1 MHRRTLERSLEMEP
15 PLYRPVALSR
25 IVALTIIGLLVV
37 GLAYLHFGSRGSTV
51 SVPSGA
57 HAGQLTLKAC
67 HYATERGSYAADCG
81 TLIVPE
87 NRHKAGSR
95 LIALPVTRIRART
108 VHPGTPVFRLQGGP
122 GITNMQFAAASRL
135 AAGRDVVLVGYR
147 GVDGSVRLDC
157 PEVDSAMR
165 RAADLTDAKA
175 VDAYAAAYRSCA
187 ERLRSDGV
195 DLAGYSLPERV
206 DDLEAARRALGYR
219 HVDLVSESAGTRTAM
234 IYAWRY
240 PKNVERSVMIGVNP
254 PGNFIW
260 YPGITDE
267 QVRKYARLCARDR
280 SCSNRSG
287 DLAAA
292 LHSTPIPHRWW
303 FLPIKKGNV
312 RIATFF
318 GLMNA
323 TPAAA
328 GPISAPRTIDAWFA
342 AANGDPSGLWL
353 ESVMAQ
359 LVFPS
364 AQVHGDLAAV
374 GRSDAAAVRLYFLR
388 AHGRGSILGDA
399 ATSFLFADG
408 RIVKAWPAGPD
419 DNAYSRVRTSR
430 VPTLLVSGDLDFAT
444 PPQTAAR
451 ELLPHLRN
459 GHQVVLKNLGHA
471 DDFWA
476 YEPAAGSHLINTF
489 LASGRVDASRFTTNR
504 IDFTPRMPQTMLAK
518 IVLLVMLALAG
529 LTTVALLILPLRVH
543 RRGRVGRKT
552 GVAIRSAGLV
562 VIGLGGWLA
571 GVLLALSAMPT
582 VPLDSELL
590 LGLSVGAPVGL
601 AVYWSWVDRS
611 WTAATKA
618 TGLAAAVAGAL
629 IGAWLGGHAA
639 PVPLA
644 VLTAIAGAGAGGN
657 LLVLVL
663 DMVRHPVA
671 TAAGA
676 HASDRVAGLTK
687 TRAHG

>member
-1 MHRRTLERSLEMEP
+1 MEP
-15 PLYRPVALSR
+15 PANRPLTLSR
-25 IVALTIIGLLVV
+25 IVALTIIGLLVL
-37 GLAYLHFGSRGSTV
+37 GLAYLHLAGSGSTV
-51 SVPSGA
+51 SFPSGV
-57 HAGQLTLKAC
+57 HAGELTLKPC

-81 TLIVPE
+81 TLVVPE

-108 VHPGTPVFRLQGGP
+108 ASPGTPVFRLQGGP
-122 GITNMQFAAASRL
+122 GITNMEFAAASRL

-165 RAADLTDAKA
+165 RAADLADAKA
-175 VDAYAAAYRSCA
+175 IDAYAAAYRSCA
-187 ERLRSDGV
+187 ERLRSEGV

-206 DDLEAARRALGYR
+206 DDLEVARRALGYR

-240 PKNVERSVMIGVNP
+240 PKSVERSVMIAVNP

-267 QVRKYARLCARDR
+267 QIRKYAKLCAHDG
-280 SCSNRSG
+280 SCANRTG
-287 DLAAA
+287 DLAVT

-303 FLPIKKGNV
+303 FLPIKRGNV

-323 TPAAA
+323 TPAGA
-328 GPISAPRTIDAWFA
+328 GPISAPRTIDAWLA

-353 ESVMAQ
+353 QSVMAQ

-374 GRSDAAAVRLYFLR
+374 ARSDAAAAKRYFAG

-399 ATSFLFADG
+399 SSSFLFADG
-408 RIVKAWPAGPD
+408 RIINAWPAGPD

-451 ELLPHLRN
+451 ELLPHLPN
-459 GHQVVLKNLGHA
+459 GHQVVLRNLGHA

-476 YEPAAGSHLINTF
+476 YEPAAGSQLVNTF

-504 IDFTPRMPQTMLAK
+504 IDFTPRMPQTTLAK
-518 IVLLVMLALAG
+518 IVLVVMVALAS
-529 LTTVALLILPLRVH
+529 LTILSMLLLPLRVH
-543 RRGRVGRKT
+543 RRVRVGRKSA
-552 GVAIRSAGLV
+552 VAIRSAGLV
-562 VIGLGGWLA
+562 VIGLGGWLG
-571 GVLLALSAMPT
+571 GVLLALTAMPT

-590 LGLSVGAPVGL
+590 LGVSVGAPVGL
-601 AVYWSWVDRS
+601 TVYWAWVDRG
-611 WTAATKA
+611 WTVATKA
-618 TGLAAAVAGAL
+618 TGLAAALAGAL
-629 IGAWLGGHAA
+629 VGAWLGSYAA

-644 VLTAIAGAGAGGN
+644 VLTAIAGAAAGGN

-663 DMVRHPVA
+663 DMVRQPAA
-671 TAAGA
+671 TAPPA
-676 HASDRVAGLTK
+676 R
-687 TRAHG
+687 TRTSPSPA